1 MRWDGV
7 RGRDRRSTDKYLVLV
22 QDNCGGYTAYEIGTV
37 GDAVDN
43 GVPIYY
49 TEENAFTRQRDLG
62 LRRRYMLGW
71 GCAMLVLGNINTDG
85 TADVAYSKAVPGT
98 YGDIERRRL

>member
-1 MRWDGV
+1 MHWDGV
-7 RGRDRRSTDKYLVLV
+7 RGKDRLSTDKYLVLV

-49 TEENAFTRQRDLG
+49 TDENAFTRQRDLG
-62 LRRRYMLGW
+62 L
-71 GCAMLVLGNINTDG
+71 
-85 TADVAYSKAVPGT
+85 
-98 YGDIERRRL
+98 